1 MRNNWK
7 IINEAYDELKK
18 NERHWKFD
26 NDYRRKYEYV
36 KEAATA
42 PSSITRESIEYVA
55 DCALFLLEV
64 NNRICR

>member
-7 IINEAYDELKK
+7 VIKDAYEVLKADEW
-18 NERHWKFD
+18 RWKFD

-36 KEAATA
+36 KEAATENQ
-42 PSSITRESIEYVA
+42 SYTSGTVEYIA

-64 NNRICR
+64 YKRIHK